1 MTNENKPVFD
11 LKSIKPVE
19 APISISRP
27 QEPSPV
33 HSWPDRSA
41 PKPPM
46 IQISVRATPETVQRL
61 KDVCHEERYSYGEML
76 ERLLNSYDRMKS
88 YD

>member
-11 LKSIKPVE
+11 LSSIQSPEIPNDSQKGFP
-19 APISISRP
+19 APL
-27 QEPSPV
+27 Q
-33 HSWPDRSA
+33 SWPDRSA

-61 KDVCHEERYSYGEML
+61 KDVCHSERYSYGEML
-76 ERLLNSYDRMKS
+76 ELLLDAYDEKGRGL
-88 YD
+88 